1 MPLATVKSTQTQ
13 EACNP
18 DPLRDLDSAGWQVG
32 LPPSFEPWELPRV
45 HQLARHQASSTW
57 SMLARA
63 LRHQH
68 LTSAAPAAAAAS
80 AACQQRCALGGSA
93 AAAHPTHSCILPS
106 VGHASLQPPLL
117 SSGCVQGWPGGAPA
131 GGALVVSPALRLFHC
146 NRPSVLTL
154 AWPCCCCC
162 RPEYADSVWELLA
175 SFFPNRQASPPIC
188 ISISAGPHGRPAARR
203 RLCSHPAAAAP
214 GGAVALCCGS
224 AGEQRQEALLPGGAA
239 SVWPCSGSRQPPHS
253 ITGHLACRPGRC
265 SALFRCDGHAGHA
278 AGAAGGTPPPGAGG
292 PGGGA
297 VDRQGPGFQVC
308 GGAGGAAGGC
318 GARWAGRQAELQAA
332 QGRPRTAGRQAGR
345 IAGGTG
351 QEGRHRWQGSAHCIG
366 QYRGCPCYL
375 LVG

>member
-1 MPLATVKSTQTQ
+1 MPLANVKSTQTQ

-18 DPLRDLDSAGWQVG
+18 DPLRDLDSAGWKVG

-188 ISISAGPHGRPAARR
+188 ISISAGPHGSPADAQLRGAGFAVIPLLLRPGELSPSAAAALASNGRR
-203 RLCSHPAAAAP
+203 PCCLEEPPVSGPAAAAGNHP
-214 GGAVALCCGS
+214 T
-224 AGEQRQEALLPGGAA
+224 A
-239 SVWPCSGSRQPPHS
+239 SQATW
-253 ITGHLACRPGRC
+253 
-265 SALFRCDGHAGHA
+265 HAG
-278 AGAAGGTPPPGAGG
+278 
-292 PGGGA
+292 
-297 VDRQGPGFQVC
+297 
-308 GGAGGAAGGC
+308 
-318 GARWAGRQAELQAA
+318 QADVVLFSDVMDMLDTRRALQAA
-332 QGRPRTAGRQAGR
+332 HRHLAREGLVAVLWTDRDLASRFVVELEELLEAAVPGGQAGRRNCRRHRAGRARQAGR
-345 IAGGTG
+345 
-351 QEGRHRWQGSAHCIG
+351 QDCRRHRAGRAAQVAG
-366 QYRGCPCYL
+366 QRTLYWTI
-375 LVG
+375 